1 MIYATVK
8 RVSGERKTARG
19 STVIRDGEGVLLTD
33 IDEIRERWASYV
45 EVLYD
50 KKGKPDPMS
59 MAVGNEAL
67 VDEDGQGPDLLLVE
81 VTAAIKEMKHKKAVG
96 VDGIPSELWKVID
109 EEGLKELVKL
119 CRNIYNQGKWPVEF
133 TKSIVIPTPKKQNAM
148 DCGDYRTISL
158 IPHVSKVLLKIL
170 TKRIESKAKGY
181 ISRTQFG
188 FRKGVGTREAIGTM
202 RMLCQRTLEHDVYV
216 FCRL

>member
-1 MIYATVK
+1 MLQKMDERRKWKNIRTVKGHEKYKQLHRELRRETEQAREKWWTATCNDLTELDKRGRVDLMYATVK

-67 VDEDGQGPDLLLVE
+67 VDEDGQGPDRLLAE

-133 TKSIVIPTPKKQNAM
+133 TKSIVILYQRNKMQW
-148 DCGDYRTISL
+148 IVV
-158 IPHVSKVLLKIL
+158 I
-170 TKRIESKAKGY
+170 IEKLA
-181 ISRTQFG
+181 
-188 FRKGVGTREAIGTM
+188 
-202 RMLCQRTLEHDVYV
+202 
-216 FCRL
+216 